1 MKDETQKNSPL
12 AMAAAM
18 ALSITAC
25 GGGDESTPSG
35 SQPSGSQPSG
45 GGAVTLTVA
54 SFNIGGFTDSAAWEP
69 IIEAFN
75 AQNPDVTIE
84 ILPVT
89 YQDGDQQLANLI
101 AGGNAPDVVFEGPE
115 RIIGNYANEG
125 LLVDLSD
132 LWEGV
137 TDIPESISS
146 VSQLDGTYYMYP
158 LSVAAHCMAINY
170 EAFEAAGA
178 LQYIDEETR
187 TWTTDD
193 FVAAC
198 EALKA
203 AMDAGTI
210 TMAETGIIYSAL
222 RAATRA
228 PALW

>member
-1 MKDETQKNSPL
+1 MKLKRILAL

-132 LWEGV
+132 LW
-137 TDIPESISS
+137 
-146 VSQLDGTYYMYP
+146 
-158 LSVAAHCMAINY
+158 
-170 EAFEAAGA
+170 
-178 LQYIDEETR
+178 
-187 TWTTDD
+187 
-193 FVAAC
+193 
-198 EALKA
+198 
-203 AMDAGTI
+203 
-210 TMAETGIIYSAL
+210 
-222 RAATRA
+222 
-228 PALW
+228 